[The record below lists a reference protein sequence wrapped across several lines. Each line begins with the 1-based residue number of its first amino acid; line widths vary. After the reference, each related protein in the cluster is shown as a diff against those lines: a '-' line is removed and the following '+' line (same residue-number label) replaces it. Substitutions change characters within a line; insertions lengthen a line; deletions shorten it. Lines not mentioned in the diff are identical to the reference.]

1 MKTEQSFGKATLH
14 GSEEMLREVKLILK
28 SWCAQVWNPV
38 SSPGVLCG
46 SLLPSLS
53 VYLSILATIYLV
65 LPVWHKGV

>member
-38 SSPGVLCG
+38 SSRVLCG
-46 SLLPSLS
+46 SPFHLS